1 VIPRAAET
9 PFCRSLCI
17 AALLAAVLPPAATA
31 ADRGSLDEVASSTDE
46 IVINV
51 PAGSVIEFVMPSDA
65 VFFSTVTPEFKER
78 VNRQVPANAQPVLT
92 DASLEKSA
100 VGPGYSIIP
109 LPAFQY
115 NRNEGAWIGGLT
127 PIFRANAKGQVE
139 DIIAPLYLR
148 NKLIGDTFEFNYY
161 GYRDE
166 TRQFHAIISE
176 ATKVEHLVD
185 VGYKDTGYDEG
196 RYIVSLQANSGQTAF
211 DRFYGFGTTVSEQQ
225 ESNYAKGDTEFR
237 VAGGVNLTESFS
249 IVGTERGRRVSV
261 RNGVVTSVPQTL
273 QAYPTAPG
281 INGADIWSQGAT
293 LAYDTRDNQL
303 TPLEGVYMTATG
315 EFDQNYKT
323 NNHDQWWRANGEIRS
338 YLPHAD
344 EHAVFVSHALVDFIP
359 TDNKGLVPEG
369 VPFYERPTLG
379 GENTLRGF
387 GDDRFISSYAILFN
401 VEERVA
407 LIDRSIMGSVIEVSV
422 APFLDVGRVGSRV
435 TNKFFSTFQVNPGVG
450 VRLLA
455 RPNIASRLD
464 VGYGRDG
471 ANVYVG
477 LDYPF

>member
-1 VIPRAAET
+1 MINRQ
-9 PFCRSLCI
+9 
-17 AALLAAVLPPAATA
+17 LPP
-31 ADRGSLDEVASSTDE
+31 
-46 IVINV
+46 N
-51 PAGSVIEFVMPSDA
+51 SD
-65 VFFSTVTPEFKER
+65 FTV
-78 VNRQVPANAQPVLT
+78 T
-92 DASLEKSA
+92 DASLAKSA
-100 VGPGYSIIP
+100 VGTGYSIIP

-115 NRNEGAWIGGLT
+115 NRNEGAWIGALT
-127 PIFRANAKGQVE
+127 PMFRANDKGQVE
-139 DIIAPLYLR
+139 DIIAPLYLHNR
-148 NKLIGDTFEFNYY
+148 LIGETFEFNYY

-166 TRQFHAIISE
+166 TRQYHAIVSH
-176 ATKVEHLVD
+176 ATRVEHLID
-185 VGYKDTGYDEG
+185 VGYKDTGYDDG
-196 RYIVSLQANSGQTAF
+196 RYIISLQANSGQTAF
-211 DRFYGFGTTVSEQQ
+211 DRFYGFGTKVSEQK
-225 ESNYAKGDTEFR
+225 ESNYAKGDTEVK
-237 VAGGVNLTESFS
+237 VAGGVNFTEAFS
-249 IVGTERGRRVSV
+249 VVGTERVRRVSV

-281 INGADIWSQGAT
+281 IDGADIWSQGVT
-293 LAYDTRDNQL
+293 LSYDTRDNQL

-315 EFDQNYKT
+315 ESDQNYKT
-323 NNHDQWWRANGEIRS
+323 NNRDQWWRANGEIRS

-344 EHAVFVSHALVDFIP
+344 ERAVFVSHALVDFLAA
-359 TDNKGLVPEG
+359 DNKGLVPQG

-379 GENTLRGF
+379 GENSLRGF

-407 LIDRSIMGSVIEVSV
+407 ILDRSIMGSVIEVSV
-422 APFLDVGRVGSRV
+422 APFLDVGRVGSRI
-435 TNKFFSTFQVNPGVG
+435 NNQFFSIFQVNPGMG